1 MQPLYPVTE
10 ENCKPHYG
18 KPVLLFTRDGT
29 EVHGILSR
37 IVGQKL
43 YLNEEAAASAPEKV
57 VASKKK
63 VRLKSSVR
71 KAGKA
76 KKRSG
81 TPAVSADVDPFF
93 GPNPFEYQA
102 AGTALSFNLSDIGAL
117 FVLG

>member
-37 IVGQKL
+37 VEGQKL
-43 YLNEEAAASAPEKV
+43 YLNEEAAASASEKV
-57 VASKKK
+57 AASKKK
-63 VRLKSSVR
+63 VKLKSVR

-81 TPAVSADVDPFF
+81 TPIVSADVDPFF
-93 GPNPFEYQA
+93 GPNPQA
-102 AGTALSFNLSDIGAL
+102 DGTALSFNLSDIGAL
-117 FVLG
+117 FVLA